1 MKNILVLLLL
11 FSSIL
16 SVFAQNISPRFKSLL
31 DQLPPSQR
39 TIILSEY
46 KNAVSASLPK
56 ASTATTNVP
65 APSVE
70 SSGNS
75 MPSSVSEE
83 NELKEESRRSKL
95 MALGELESV
104 IEQDVEQSKLNLEAI
119 TIQQEQD
126 PLSRNGKTFH
136 LDRIHDLEAV
146 LRDIRTRQLELIEQE
161 TKVFDLKHTPNLFPF
176 GYDAF
181 NRNLSSFDYER
192 LNRKDYSFAIPSEYK
207 IGPGDLLEVQ
217 FYGQEESQH
226 SLSIG
231 RNGILQLPRVGPFN
245 VLEKGNSF
253 QSLKSLINEKVNEK
267 LGEGVGVSVSLGE
280 LRQIKVFL
288 AGEFKR
294 PGLKLTTAG
303 SSILSLLLNCGGINE
318 IASLRS
324 LTLKREG
331 APEKTFDLYDLLLK
345 GESASS
351 ILEDGDVVFLPTVK
365 NRVWVEGKVM
375 RPAIYEIT
383 NQVTL
388 SSVIELSGGFADRA
402 MVSSISLKRVSEQ
415 GEFVSLKTL
424 DFNEDADILIK
435 NGDHIEVFPV
445 IDSSINAITLTGE
458 INLAKKYEWR
468 KGIRISDIIK
478 SKSFFTP
485 QADLNYALIRRE
497 NPKGKVSILSFSP
510 NLVLSENRSDED
522 LILLPADT
530 LIILSR
536 SESSKRQRQIRP
548 LLEELRYTGQPGQG
562 VPSVNVAGMVHFP
575 GEYPFTPNMTIS
587 DLVSAGGGMTGSAY
601 TLSSE
606 LSRQSVDLNTSN
618 PTASIAHFT
627 LESLLSS
634 ETLDMKLRSKD
645 ILSIKPIPSW
655 SENNSIEILGEVRF
669 PGTYTFQKNES
680 LKSVFSRAGGL
691 TQSAFPKG
699 AVFTR
704 QNLMEREEEQKERLI
719 AQLETDVANISL
731 AAGSGETAIKAKSV
745 SDSLLTKLKN
755 SKSTGRL
762 VLDLN
767 DQLSKSKDNSII
779 VRNGDRLYVPSIP
792 FEISVIGEVQFAT
805 SHLHD
810 SELDLQEY
818 IQRSGG
824 FTANADKERV
834 FVVKSDGSVLT
845 KGNSSA
851 WFKSS
856 NSRKNLEPGD
866 VIVVPINLEKGKWME
881 TLTSTTQIVYQLAV
895 AAAAVNSF

>member
-11 FSSIL
+11 FSGIL
-16 SVFAQNISPRFKSLL
+16 SAFAQNISPRFKSLL

-39 TIILSEY
+39 NFILSEY
-46 KNAVSASLPK
+46 KNAVSASVPK

-65 APSVE
+65 VPSVE

-75 MPSSVSEE
+75 MPASVSEE
-83 NELKEESRRSKL
+83 NNLEEKSRRSKL
-95 MALGELESV
+95 LALGELESL

-119 TIQQEQD
+119 TTQQEQG

-136 LDRIHDLEAV
+136 LDRIYDLEAV
-146 LRDIRTRQLELIEQE
+146 LRDIRRRQLELIEQE
-161 TKVFDLKHTPNLFPF
+161 TKVFDLKQTPDLFPF

-181 NRNLSSFDYER
+181 NRNLSSFDSER
-192 LNRKDYSFAIPSEYK
+192 LDRKDYSFAIPSEYK

-217 FYGQEESQH
+217 FFGQEESQH
-226 SLSIG
+226 SLAIG

-267 LGEGVGVSVSLGE
+267 LGDGVGVSVSLGE

-345 GESASS
+345 GESARS
-351 ILEDGDVVFLPTVK
+351 ILEDGDVVFLPSVK
-365 NRVWVEGKVM
+365 NRVWVEGQVM

-383 NQVTL
+383 NEVTL
-388 SSVIELSGGFADRA
+388 SAVIELSGGFADRA

-424 DFNEDADILIK
+424 DFNEDADFLIK

-478 SKSFFTP
+478 SKSFYTT

-497 NPKGKVSILSFSP
+497 DPQGKVSILSFSP
-510 NLVLSENRSDED
+510 NRVLSENRSNED
-522 LILLPADT
+522 LILLPTDT

-548 LLEELRYTGQPGQG
+548 LLEELRYVGQPGQG
-562 VPSVNVAGMVHFP
+562 VPSVNITGMVHFP

-587 DLVSAGGGMTGSAY
+587 DLIAAGGGMNGSAY

-606 LSRQSVDLNTSN
+606 LSRQSVDLNTSD

-627 LESLLSS
+627 LGSLLSS
-634 ETLDMKLRSKD
+634 ETLGMKLRFKD

-655 SENNSIEILGEVRF
+655 TENNSIEILGEVRF

-680 LKSVFSRAGGL
+680 LKSVFARAGGL

-704 QNLMEREEEQKERLI
+704 QNLIEREEEQKERLI

-745 SDSLLTKLKN
+745 SDNLLAKLRN

-767 DQLSKSKDNSII
+767 EQLSKSNKNSII

-810 SELDLQEY
+810 SKFDLQDY

-845 KGNSSA
+845 KDNSSA

-856 NSRKNLEPGD
+856 NSRKNLEAGD

>member
-1 MKNILVLLLL
+1 MKKTLFFVLL
-11 FSSIL
+11 FSGFL
-16 SVFAQNISPRFKSLL
+16 NTFAQNISPKLKSLL

-39 TIILSEY
+39 NIILSEY
-46 KNAVSASLPK
+46 QNDVSNSLPK
-56 ASTATTNVP
+56 ASFFSTN
-65 APSVE
+65 APVSAGTIP
-70 SSGNS
+70 GNS
-75 MPSSVSEE
+75 KPSSDSDE
-83 NELKEESRRSKL
+83 NDLKEQNRRSKL
-95 MALGELESV
+95 MVLGELELL
-104 IEQDVEQSKLNLEAI
+104 IEQDIEQSKLNLDTI
-119 TIQQEQD
+119 TRRQPED
-126 PLSRNGKTFH
+126 PLSTNGKTFL
-136 LDRIHDLEAV
+136 LDRIYDLEEV
-146 LRDIRTRQLELIEQE
+146 LRNIRTRQLELIEKE
-161 TKVFDLKHTPNLFPF
+161 TKVFDLKQTPDLFPF

-181 NRNLSSFDYER
+181 NRNLYSSDYDR
-192 LNRKDYSFAIPSEYK
+192 HNKKDYNFAIPSNYK

-217 FYGQEESQH
+217 FYGQEDAQY
-226 SLSIG
+226 SLTIG

-267 LGEGVGVSVSLGE
+267 LGQGIGVSVSLGE

-288 AGEFKR
+288 AGEFKK

-303 SSILSLLLNCGGINE
+303 SSILSLLLNCGGMNE

-331 APEKTFDLYDLLLK
+331 TTEKTFDLYDLLLK
-345 GESASS
+345 GESATS

-383 NQVTL
+383 NEVTL
-388 SSVIELSGGFADRA
+388 SAVIELSGGFTDRA

-424 DFNEDADILIK
+424 DFNKDADFLIK

-468 KGIRISDIIK
+468 KGIRISDIIN
-478 SKSFFTP
+478 SKSFYTT

-497 NPKGKVSILSFSP
+497 DPQGNVSILSFSP
-510 NLVLSENRSDED
+510 NRVLSDSRSEED
-522 LILLPADT
+522 LILLPMDR
-530 LIILSR
+530 LIILS
-536 SESSKRQRQIRP
+536 STESSKRERQIRP
-548 LLEELRYTGQPGQG
+548 LREELRYEGRPGRG
-562 VPSVNVAGMVHFP
+562 VPSVKITGMVHFP
-575 GEYPFTPNMTIS
+575 GEYPYTPNMTIS
-587 DLVSAGGGMTGSAY
+587 GLIVAGGGMTGSAY

-606 LSRQSVDLNTSN
+606 LSRQSVDLNSSI
-618 PTASIAHFT
+618 PTASIAHSS
-627 LESLLSS
+627 LDSLLSRK
-634 ETLDMKLRSKD
+634 TLDMKLQAKD

-669 PGTYTFQKNES
+669 PGTYTFQKNET
-680 LKSVFSRAGGL
+680 LKSIFDRAGGF

-704 QNLMEREEEQKERLI
+704 QDLIKREEEQKKRLI
-719 AQLETDVANISL
+719 SQLETDVANISL

-745 SDSLLTKLKN
+745 SDSLLTKLRD
-755 SKSTGRL
+755 SKSMGRL

-767 DQLSKSKDNSII
+767 DQVSKSKENSIV

-805 SHLHD
+805 SHLFE
-810 SELDLQEY
+810 SKLDLHDY

-824 FTANADKERV
+824 FTANADEGRV

-845 KGNSSA
+845 KGNASG

-856 NSRKNLEPGD
+856 NSRQNLESGD

-881 TLTSTTQIVYQLAV
+881 TLTSSTQIVYQLAV

>member
-1 MKNILVLLLL
+1 MKNILGFFLL
-11 FSSIL
+11 FSCFLNAFS
-16 SVFAQNISPRFKSLL
+16 QNISPRFKSLL

-46 KNAVSASLPK
+46 KNAVSASLTK
-56 ASTATTNVP
+56 ASTVSSNDP
-65 APSVE
+65 ALSVE
-70 SSGNS
+70 SPRDLK
-75 MPSSVSEE
+75 PSSNSDE
-83 NELKEESRRSKL
+83 NYAKNQSRSSKL
-95 MALGELESV
+95 LILGELESL
-104 IEQDVEQSKLNLEAI
+104 IEQDLEQSKLKLDTI
-119 TIQQEQD
+119 TLKQSED
-126 PLSRNGKTFH
+126 PLAVNGRTLI
-136 LDRIHDLEAV
+136 LDRIYDLEEV
-146 LRDIRTRQLELIEQE
+146 LRNIRKRQLELVEKE
-161 TKVFDLKHTPNLFPF
+161 TKTLDLEQTQDLFPF
-176 GYDAF
+176 GYAAF
-181 NRNLSSFDYER
+181 NRNLSSSDYETD
-192 LNRKDYSFAIPSEYK
+192 NRKDYNFAIPSDYK

-217 FYGQEESQH
+217 FYGQEEAQH
-226 SLSIG
+226 SLAIG

-288 AGEFKR
+288 AGEFKK

-303 SSILSLLLNCGGINE
+303 SSILSLLLNCGGMNE

-331 APEKTFDLYDLLLK
+331 MPDKTFDLYDLLLK
-345 GESASS
+345 GESATS

-365 NRVWVEGKVM
+365 NRVWVEGKVL
-375 RPAIYEIT
+375 RPAIYEIPIG
-383 NQVTL
+383 VTL
-388 SSVIELSGGFADRA
+388 SAVIELSGGFTDRGMA
-402 MVSSISLKRVSEQ
+402 SSISLKRVSDQ
-415 GEFVSLKTL
+415 GDFVRLKTL
-424 DFNEDADILIK
+424 DFNSDADFLIK
-435 NGDHIEVFPV
+435 NGDHIEIFPV
-445 IDSSINAITLTGE
+445 INSNMNAISLEGE

-468 KGIRISDIIK
+468 KGIRISDVIK
-478 SKSFFTP
+478 SKSFYTTR
-485 QADLNYALIRRE
+485 ADFNYALIRRE
-497 NPKGKVSILSFSP
+497 DPQRKVSILSFSP
-510 NLVLSENRSDED
+510 NRVLSEPRSAGD
-522 LILLPADT
+522 LILLPTDT

-536 SESSKRQRQIRP
+536 TESSKRERQIRP
-548 LLEELRYTGQPGQG
+548 LLEELRYVGRPGEG
-562 VPSVNVAGMVHFP
+562 VPSVKVTGMVHFP
-575 GEYPFTPNMTIS
+575 GEYPYTPNMTIS
-587 DLVSAGGGMTGSAY
+587 DLIVAGGGMTGSAY

-627 LESLLSS
+627 LGSLLSS
-634 ETLDMKLRSKD
+634 ETSDMKLRSKD

-680 LKSVFSRAGGL
+680 LKSVFSRAGGF

-704 QNLMEREEEQKERLI
+704 QNLIKREEEQKERLI
-719 AQLETDVANISL
+719 SQLETDVANISL

-745 SDSLLTKLKN
+745 SNSLLTKLRN

-767 DQLSKSKDNSII
+767 DQLSKSKENSII
-779 VRNGDRLYVPSIP
+779 VRNGDRLFVPSIP

-805 SHLHD
+805 SHLLD
-810 SELDLQEY
+810 SKLVLQDY

-845 KGNSSA
+845 NGNSSA
-851 WFKSS
+851 WFNSS
-856 NSRKNLEPGD
+856 NSRKNLEAGD

>member
-402 MVSSISLKRVSEQ
+402 MVSSISLATRVSEQ

-478 SKSFFTP
+478 SKSFYTP

-536 SESSKRQRQIRP
+536 SESSKRQRQ
-548 LLEELRYTGQPGQG
+548 L
-562 VPSVNVAGMVHFP
+562 
-575 GEYPFTPNMTIS
+575 
-587 DLVSAGGGMTGSAY
+587 DL
-601 TLSSE
+601 
-606 LSRQSVDLNTSN
+606 
-618 PTASIAHFT
+618 
-627 LESLLSS
+627 
-634 ETLDMKLRSKD
+634 
-645 ILSIKPIPSW
+645 
-655 SENNSIEILGEVRF
+655 
-669 PGTYTFQKNES
+669 S
-680 LKSVFSRAGGL
+680 LK
-691 TQSAFPKG
+691 
-699 AVFTR
+699 
-704 QNLMEREEEQKERLI
+704 N
-719 AQLETDVANISL
+719 
-731 AAGSGETAIKAKSV
+731 
-745 SDSLLTKLKN
+745 
-755 SKSTGRL
+755 
-762 VLDLN
+762 
-767 DQLSKSKDNSII
+767 
-779 VRNGDRLYVPSIP
+779 
-792 FEISVIGEVQFAT
+792 
-805 SHLHD
+805 
-810 SELDLQEY
+810 
-818 IQRSGG
+818 
-824 FTANADKERV
+824 
-834 FVVKSDGSVLT
+834 
-845 KGNSSA
+845 
-851 WFKSS
+851 
-856 NSRKNLEPGD
+856 
-866 VIVVPINLEKGKWME
+866 
-881 TLTSTTQIVYQLAV
+881 
-895 AAAAVNSF
+895 